1 MTAPSA
7 PFLTRLRIED
17 YKSVAHCDI
26 RLGAFNVL
34 FGLNAAGKSN
44 VLDAVRFLRDALSL
58 GPAEAAQERGGW
70 DAVLRRVPTPA
81 NTCTIALE
89 FRTAASSFPNLLEPL
104 DGLVE
109 GAYEVSFSSHGA
121 VRERCEIAFPG
132 GEAPDVRFFTDG
144 GVVFEPGTERP
155 LGKVRPGALYLPL
168 AGTTEPYDRLYSALT
183 SMFFHT
189 PDLAALRDAR
199 PPTGA
204 DTLAEDGGQLGEV
217 IARMADWERDRVSAY
232 MGAIV
237 PRLTS
242 VGPESVDVP
251 YIAATMTMD
260 TDGGGGFVRFGAESM
275 SEGTIRALGQLAALY
290 QPPARDGRI
299 PLVAIEEP
307 ELALHPLAAGVLFDA
322 LTEASETVQILATSQ
337 SAELFDRKEADLDS
351 LLVAVARDGVTSIGP
366 VDAVGRSVVADGLA
380 TVGELLRSDQ
390 LNPDL
395 GEDIR

>member
-1 MTAPSA
+1 MSSSAA
-7 PFLTRLRIED
+7 PFLTRLRVRD
-17 YKSVAHCDI
+17 YKSIAHCDI

-44 VLDAVRFLRDALSL
+44 VLDAVRFVRDALSV

-70 DAVLRRVPTPA
+70 DAVLRRVPTA
-81 NTCTIALE
+81 ADACTIALD
-89 FRTAASSFPNLLEPL
+89 FRTEASLSDLPAP
-104 DGLVE
+104 VTATAE
-109 GAYEVSFSSHGA
+109 GSYEVSFGRRGI
-121 VRERCEIAFPG
+121 VRERCRITFPG
-132 GEAPDVRFFTDG
+132 GEAAGAGFAAKG
-144 GVVFEPGTERP
+144 GVVSDPVFGHS

-168 AGTTEPYDRLYSALT
+168 AGTTEPYDRLYAALT

-199 PPTGA
+199 PPTGV

-217 IARMADWERDRVSAY
+217 IARMGSWERDRVSTY
-232 MGAIV
+232 MRAIV
-237 PRLTS
+237 PHLAAI
-242 VGPESVDVP
+242 GPENADAA
-251 YIAATMTMD
+251 YIAATMTFD
-260 TDGGGGFVRFGAESM
+260 SQVGDGEPTRFGAEAM

-290 QPPARDGRI
+290 QAPARDGRI

-322 LTEASETVQILATSQ
+322 LTEASETVQVLATSQ
-337 SAELFDRKEADLDS
+337 SAELFDRKEADLDA

-366 VDAVGRSVVADGLA
+366 IDSVGRSVVADGLA

-395 GEDIR
+395 GEDA

>member
-1 MTAPSA
+1 MTAPSV
-7 PFLTRLRIED
+7 PFLTRLRIQD

-70 DAVLRRVPTPA
+70 EAVLRRVPTA
-81 NTCTIALE
+81 ADACTIALE
-89 FRTAASSFPNLLEPL
+89 FRIEASFPDLPEPV
-104 DGLVE
+104 DAMAE
-109 GAYEVSFSSHGA
+109 GAYEVSFGRHGA
-121 VRERCEIAFPG
+121 VRERCEITFPG
-132 GEAPDVRFFTDG
+132 GEAAGAGFFTEG
-144 GVVFEPGTERP
+144 GLVSDPETGRA

-168 AGTTEPYDRLYSALT
+168 AGTTEPYDRLYAALT

-189 PDLAALRDAR
+189 PDLASLRDAR

-242 VGPESVDVP
+242 VGPESVDAP

-260 TDGGGGFVRFGAESM
+260 TDGGNGPVRFGAESM